1 MGNEIPWMK
10 VLIPCLKLYHE
21 IEMKILEVELFPWS
35 FWCFFQWS
43 RTPVPLV
50 KFTAARYG
58 ANGSLGSSSPKFPI
72 SYEKTN
78 GVSRPTSRVMECI
91 MTHGAVSRTLG
102 ALLSWPTQLNEDFH
116 WLWSLQW
123 ATVVVVDPW
132 GSSSKFGA
140 ALTFGLC
147 LLLLLYTTLLHLD
160 S

>member
-1 MGNEIPWMK
+1 MNESSHTFFEALPRNWDEN
-10 VLIPCLKLYHE
+10 LRGWTLSLKL
-21 IEMKILEVELFPWS
+21 LV
-35 FWCFFQWS
+35 FFQWT
-43 RTPVPLV
+43 RTPVPHV
-50 KFTAARYG
+50 KFTAARCG

-140 ALTFGLC
+140 ALMFGLC
-147 LLLLLYTTLLHLD
+147 LLLLLDTPPLGLD